1 MLPLANLTGDPAQEY
16 FSDGM
21 TDALITNL
29 ASLPALRVISRQSVM
44 RYKGSAK
51 PLPEIARELGVEGVV
66 EGSVVRSGGRVRI
79 TAQLVH
85 APTDRHLWAH
95 SYERRME
102 DVLALQGEVSRAIA
116 EEVRLTVGTK
126 ESQRLTPERTVKPEA
141 YDAYLLGRHHW
152 NQRTAQSLD
161 KALSYFQAAIAA
173 DPDFAL
179 AHAGLALAY
188 GPRLVYGYVPPGHG
202 LAEQKTAALRAL
214 ELDPGLG
221 EARAALGSVRTQE
234 WDWQGAETEFR
245 NAIEDSN
252 TGTALWYAWYLYAVG
267 RADEAVVQQ
276 RRALELD
283 PLDIAGNRG
292 LAQFLGA
299 TGQDEAA
306 LAQWNRVLE
315 LEPDH
320 AQSELQLALFHF
332 ERGRIARAQYISS
345 APVSLAPE
353 DPLTVASSPSPCA
366 VSGNPGEARQLL
378 GRVEGAVGQPL
389 RSKVLP
395 AYVHLALDER
405 DRAFAL
411 LEKPTGQVTRCSSR
425 SRWAMWA
432 SSISPRSSGRPAR
445 RSTLRRSAAADGPG
459 PAGTRKPSEMKS
471 RWRRGCRHLC
481 TLLCILPIP
490 VLAQTKGSDLSRNS
504 ALVLDWANRVMANDP
519 KVRATAEAALVQ
531 GAGRSLPLLRRFL
544 NRGNE
549 DLDLETFEI
558 IRRIG
563 PPAIPLLVDLLRDE
577 RVSIRRSAVD
587 ALIDLAPDTEWI
599 QPALRRALRD
609 EDSEVAGDAAR
620 ALGALGKRASPSVR
634 ALVKTLSHEDPYVRV
649 YAAEALASI
658 GPKAGAATR
667 DLARALGDPIP
678 GVRWAAGEA
687 LASIGP
693 AAQSAVPQ
701 LIEALKD
708 EFLYVRICA
717 AGALGSLGPKAQTAR
732 EALRAA
738 ANDPTMRYEA
748 EWALNR
754 IAGVES
760 GEPVISPVVPAPS
773 VAPQPQTTVA
783 QTGNPPVDWDTTTG
797 RNIVW
802 SVELG
807 NETFGRPVVA
817 GDAVYVGTDNARQLN
832 PAFQEECGV
841 LMAFRVTD
849 GRFLWQDLAPRV
861 ERGLREFLLP
871 STTSAPYVEG
881 NRLYYVTAECQLRSL
896 DTQGFRDGENSGPY
910 REEVFKDNAAAD
922 IAWELDMCGRLGVF
936 PHEATNSEV
945 LPVGDLLMV
954 STSNGQNEGHTR
966 VPSPRAPSLIAVNKH
981 SGEVVWRAIGPG
993 EQVLHGQW
1001 SSPVAANVNGRI
1013 QVLFGGGDGWLRAY
1027 DAASGHEVWR
1037 FDGNPKDARWL
1048 PRPGVLSR
1056 SSIIASPVFADGRVF
1071 IAMGQSPGH
1080 GNGPSLIYAISPNGQ
1095 GDVTE
1100 SRLLWTSREVG
1111 RVVGTPI
1118 AKDGLLYV
1126 GDLGG
1131 TVHCLDAATGAHV
1144 WKHETNEAIW
1154 GCLLLAGDR
1163 LYVGNVEGSMTVLRA
1178 GRRKELLAQIEM
1190 DAPLYSRPAL
1200 IGDALYLATAR
1211 RLYLIAAK
1219 P

>member
-1 MLPLANLTGDPAQEY
+1 M
-16 FSDGM
+16 
-21 TDALITNL
+21 
-29 ASLPALRVISRQSVM
+29 
-44 RYKGSAK
+44 
-51 PLPEIARELGVEGVV
+51 
-66 EGSVVRSGGRVRI
+66 
-79 TAQLVH
+79 
-85 APTDRHLWAH
+85 
-95 SYERRME
+95 
-102 DVLALQGEVSRAIA
+102 
-116 EEVRLTVGTK
+116 
-126 ESQRLTPERTVKPEA
+126 
-141 YDAYLLGRHHW
+141 
-152 NQRTAQSLD
+152 
-161 KALSYFQAAIAA
+161 
-173 DPDFAL
+173 
-179 AHAGLALAY
+179 
-188 GPRLVYGYVPPGHG
+188 
-202 LAEQKTAALRAL
+202 
-214 ELDPGLG
+214 
-221 EARAALGSVRTQE
+221 
-234 WDWQGAETEFR
+234 
-245 NAIEDSN
+245 
-252 TGTALWYAWYLYAVG
+252 
-267 RADEAVVQQ
+267 
-276 RRALELD
+276 
-283 PLDIAGNRG
+283 
-292 LAQFLGA
+292 
-299 TGQDEAA
+299 
-306 LAQWNRVLE
+306 
-315 LEPDH
+315 
-320 AQSELQLALFHF
+320 
-332 ERGRIARAQYISS
+332 
-345 APVSLAPE
+345 
-353 DPLTVASSPSPCA
+353 
-366 VSGNPGEARQLL
+366 
-378 GRVEGAVGQPL
+378 
-389 RSKVLP
+389 
-395 AYVHLALDER
+395 
-405 DRAFAL
+405 
-411 LEKPTGQVTRCSSR
+411 
-425 SRWAMWA
+425 
-432 SSISPRSSGRPAR
+432 
-445 RSTLRRSAAADGPG
+445 
-459 PAGTRKPSEMKS
+459 
-471 RWRRGCRHLC
+471 
-481 TLLCILPIP
+481 
-490 VLAQTKGSDLSRNS
+490 
-504 ALVLDWANRVMANDP
+504 LDWANRVMAKDP

-544 NRGNE
+544 DRGNE
-549 DLDLETFEI
+549 DLELETFEI

-563 PPAIPLLVDLLRDE
+563 PPAIPLLVELLRHE
-577 RVSIRRSAVD
+577 RVSLRRNAVD

-609 EDSEVAGDAAR
+609 EDSDVAGDAAR
-620 ALGALGKRASPSVR
+620 ALGALGQRASPSVL
-634 ALVKTLSHEDPYVRV
+634 ALVKTLSHEDPYVRI

-738 ANDPTMRYEA
+738 ANDPAMRFEA

-760 GEPVISPVVPAPS
+760 GEPVVSPVVPAPS

-783 QTGNPPVDWDTTTG
+783 ATGNPPVDWDTTTG

-817 GDAVYVGTDNARQLN
+817 GDVVYVGTDNGRQLN
-832 PAFQEECGV
+832 PAFQEEGGV
-841 LMAFRVTD
+841 LMAFRAAD

-922 IAWELDMCGRLGVF
+922 IVWELDMCGRLGVF

-954 STSNGQNEGHTR
+954 STSNGQNEGHSG

-981 SGEVVWRAIGPG
+981 SGEVVWRAIGAG
-993 EQVLHGQW
+993 GKVLHGQW
-1001 SSPVAANVNGRI
+1001 SSPVAADVNGRI

-1048 PRPGVLSR
+1048 PRPRVLSR
-1056 SSIIASPVFADGRVF
+1056 SAIIASPVFADGRVF

-1080 GNGPSLIYAISPNGQ
+1080 GNGPSLIHAISPSGQ
-1095 GDVTE
+1095 GDVTG

-1118 AKDGLLYV
+1118 VKDGLLYV

-1154 GCLLLAGDR
+1154 GSLLLAGDR